1 MDIFKESTKK
11 GLRYNSP
18 KGNITTEQLWD
29 LKLAELDQVAVSLD
43 EQLEKSEKKSFIKK
57 RTETDEV
64 IDLQLKVVVDV
75 IETKQA
81 DVLAKKTELDKK
93 VHNEKIMALIQQKQE
108 NKLNDLSVEELEAM
122 LK

>member
-1 MDIFKESTKK
+1 MTNTFDKVNTATLLCTIFKKK
-11 GLRYNSP
+11 TS
-18 KGNITTEQLWD
+18 
-29 LKLAELDQVAVSLD
+29 
-43 EQLEKSEKKSFIKK
+43 
-57 RTETDEV
+57 TDEV

-81 DVLAKKTELDKK
+81 DELAKKTELDKK

-108 NKLNDLSVEELEAM
+108 NKLNDLSVEELQGM

>member
-11 GLRYNSP
+11 GLLYNSP
-18 KGNITTEQLWD
+18 KGNITTEQLWG
-29 LKLAELDQVAVSLD
+29 LKLVELDQVAVSLD

-57 RTETDEV
+57 KTSTDEV

-81 DVLAKKTELDKK
+81 DELSKKTELDKK
-93 VHNEKIMALIQQKQE
+93 VHNEKIMTLIQQKQE
-108 NKLNDLSVEELEAM
+108 NKLNDLSVEELQAM